1 MASITDI
8 LNRHVPKR
16 RQSGAAAIEFA
27 MLFMLFFTLF
37 YALVTYAIVFLLQ
50 SSFIYAASEGAR
62 SAIAVD
68 PMTSSNVGTAITA
81 RVRGTVGNT
90 LAWLPDNIRER
101 VLGDGNSNVMV
112 DMAGNS
118 VTVRVVY
125 PNYITNPVIPILN
138 IPGYG
143 PMLPMPL
150 NLQGNAS
157 INLA

>member
-1 MASITDI
+1 
-8 LNRHVPKR
+8 
-16 RQSGAAAIEFA
+16 

-50 SSFIYAASEGAR
+50 SSFVFAASEGAR

-68 PMTSSNVGTAITA
+68 PMASTNVNSVMAA
-81 RVRGTVGNT
+81 RVRHTVGST
-90 LAWLPDNIRER
+90 LTWLPENIRQH
-101 VLGDGNSNVMV
+101 VLGENNGNVVV
-112 DMAGNS
+112 DVAGDS
-118 VTVRVVY
+118 LTVRVVY
-125 PNYITNPVIPILN
+125 HNYSGNPVIPILN

-150 NLQGNAS
+150 HLQGNAR